1 MSAIKKTLKKLFS
14 AEKLQPDQTTVPKET
29 GNFILDDIFDFDSA
43 TICPVCASGDIA
55 TFVYGKPRL
64 STKIVE
70 GFESGKII
78 SGGCMIRK
86 TAPRWH
92 CYNCKKDFGRLR

>member
-1 MSAIKKTLKKLFS
+1 MSAIKKTLIKLFS
-14 AEKLQPDQTTVPKET
+14 FEKLRPDQTTAPEET
-29 GNFILDDIFDFDSA
+29 GNFIIDGNFDFDSVP
-43 TICPVCASGDIA
+43 ICPACASRNIA
-55 TFVYGKPRL
+55 TFIYGKPRL

-86 TAPRWH
+86 TAPKWH

>member
-1 MSAIKKTLKKLFS
+1 MIKKIVKKIFS
-14 AEKLQPDQTTVPKET
+14 IEKFGSDQTTTPEET
-29 GNFILDDIFDFDSA
+29 GNFILDDNFDLDNVP
-43 TICPVCASGDIA
+43 ICPACSSRDIA
-55 TFVYGKPRL
+55 TFIYGKPRL

-86 TAPRWH
+86 TAPKWH